1 MLRGRQHLSVT
12 EVQCPQRRAEPET
25 GTADGSLQQRGATVR
40 GWPYQGCLMLH
51 ELSSADSRS
60 QNNIPSLFHHQQ
72 AHIKRHL
79 NQLCFDLP
87 TQLIANAEYVIWLLH
102 RLASCKSECRSE
114 AEWCGSLSLWTS
126 RVYHESKVQLYK
138 KYIFFFLNHYL
149 SPLLT
154 FIWILFSLLT
164 YNIPQTWNKI
174 FDGIKS
180 LQLLL
185 FILYDAWFER
195 WS

>member
-1 MLRGRQHLSVT
+1 MSCRSWGPIQAIGQSMNHEQETLHIDNLWRYRLLKYVLYMRIKWLQFYESPQCLLSVARIGRQHLSVT

-79 NQLCFDLP
+79 NQP
-87 TQLIANAEYVIWLLH
+87 
-102 RLASCKSECRSE
+102 K
-114 AEWCGSLSLWTS
+114 
-126 RVYHESKVQLYK
+126 VY
-138 KYIFFFLNHYL
+138 
-149 SPLLT
+149 
-154 FIWILFSLLT
+154 W
-164 YNIPQTWNKI
+164 I
-174 FDGIKS
+174 FDTFALIS
-180 LQLLL
+180 QHSWLQMQ
-185 FILYDAWFER
+185 
-195 WS
+195 SM

>member
-1 MLRGRQHLSVT
+1 MRIKWLQFYESPQCLLSVARIGRQHLSVT

-164 YNIPQTWNKI
+164 
-174 FDGIKS
+174 
-180 LQLLL
+180 
-185 FILYDAWFER
+185 
-195 WS
+195 